1 MTFEPSSQRP
11 TGMACGNSPDAG
23 EGETILSD
31 VKALVRPTGGD
42 GFRRIRDDEHV
53 SSDRFDLVWVDLSG
67 EEADRA
73 GAVLGDLGL
82 IHDAQHSTSGT
93 SINAGIS
100 EMEESFAVTVPTF
113 VIDSEGG
120 MTSAAYRVVLGT
132 RAMVTIHSSPIPAI
146 DNQFENLAS
155 GPAGTINAAELASI
169 VASAVSR
176 QVLPLIDQLEIR
188 IDSLEELAFN
198 ADPMTLIEVQALRRD
213 LITLRR
219 VVSRQRDLMDDL
231 SLMVHIAVGDRGQA
245 AFRRVF
251 DHDARLVEFID
262 SARSV
267 LQSVL
272 ETYRGAVADQ
282 TNEIVRVLTVF
293 SAILLPL
300 ALVSGIWGMNFD
312 FIPGDSEPIGFWAM
326 IGAMALFAIGL
337 WIYFS
342 RRGFVGAPRLRELPK
357 AVGLGLIQVGT
368 APVKAIA
375 SGVGTGIQQ
384 LDKRRARPPT
394 E

>member
-1 MTFEPSSQRP
+1 VAPVTII
-11 TGMACGNSPDAG
+11 G
-23 EGETILSD
+23 E

-42 GFRRIRDDEHV
+42 GFRRVDETEQI
-53 SSDRFDLVWVDLSG
+53 SSDDFDLVWVDLSG
-67 EEADRA
+67 KEAEQA
-73 GAVLGDLGL
+73 GIVLGELGL
-82 IHDAQHSTSGT
+82 IHDTQHSTSGT

-113 VIDSEGG
+113 VIDTEGG
-120 MTSAAYRVVLGT
+120 MTPAFYRFVLGE
-132 RAMVTIHSSPIPAI
+132 RSLVTIHSTPIPAI
-146 DNQFENLAS
+146 DHQFENLVS

-176 QVLPLIDQLEIR
+176 QVLPLIDQLEVR
-188 IDSLEELAFN
+188 IDSLEELAFK
-198 ADPMTLIEVQALRRD
+198 ADPKTLLEVQALRRD

-231 SLMVHIAVGDRGQA
+231 SVLVHTAVGDRGQA

-262 SARSV
+262 SARAL

-272 ETYRGAVADQ
+272 ESYRGAVADQ

-300 ALVSGIWGMNFD
+300 ALISGIWGMNFD
-312 FIPGDSEPIGFWAM
+312 RIPGGSASWGFWTM
-326 IGAMALFAIGL
+326 VGGMAVFAIGL
-337 WIYFS
+337 WFYFS
-342 RRGFVGAPRLRELPK
+342 KRGFVGAPRLSELPK

-375 SGVGTGIQQ
+375 SGVGTGIQY
-384 LDKRRARPPT
+384 LDPRRQQGT
-394 E
+394 SDK

>member
-1 MTFEPSSQRP
+1 MT
-11 TGMACGNSPDAG
+11 CGISPDTRG
-23 EGETILSD
+23 GVVILSN
-31 VKALVRPTGGD
+31 VKALVRPTGAD
-42 GFRRIRDDEHV
+42 GFRRIRENELV
-53 SSDRFDLVWVDLSG
+53 SSNEFDLVWVDLGGVETDDAS
-67 EEADRA
+67 
-73 GAVLGDLGL
+73 AVLGELGL
-82 IHDAQHSTSGT
+82 IHDTQHSTSGT

-100 EMEESFAVTVPTF
+100 ETEDSFALEIPTF
-113 VIDSEGG
+113 VVDGEGG
-120 MTSAAYRVVLGT
+120 MTGSAYRIVLGR
-132 RAMVTIHSSPIPAI
+132 RALVTIHTSPLLAI
-146 DNQFENLAS
+146 DHQFENLAS
-155 GPAGTINAAELASI
+155 GPAGEINAAELASI

-176 QVLPLIDQLEIR
+176 QVLPLIDELEIR
-188 IDSLEELAFN
+188 IDGLEELAFN
-198 ADPMTLIEVQALRRD
+198 ADPMTLLEVQALRRD

-231 SLMVHIAVGDRGQA
+231 SIMVHDAVGERGQA

-251 DHDARLVEFID
+251 DHDARLVEFLD
-262 SARSV
+262 SARSL

-300 ALVSGIWGMNFD
+300 ALISGIWGMNFD
-312 FIPGDSEPIGFWAM
+312 FIPGDSEAWGFWVM
-326 IGAMALFAIGL
+326 IGAMAAFAIGL
-337 WIYFS
+337 WVYFS

-384 LDKRRARPPT
+384 LDKRISRRP
-394 E
+394 EE

>member
-1 MTFEPSSQRP
+1 MNAVFRHSPERTHISAEQGP
-11 TGMACGNSPDAG
+11 TI
-23 EGETILSD
+23 TIIGG
-31 VKALVRPTGGD
+31 VKALVRHKG
-42 GFRRIRDDEHV
+42 E
-53 SSDRFDLVWVDLSG
+53 DRFRQVRDLGSVDDYDLVWVDLSG
-67 EEADRA
+67 EDVAHADS
-73 GAVLGDLGL
+73 VLARLDLM
-82 IHDAQHSTSGT
+82 HDGEHSTSGT
-93 SINAGIS
+93 SINAAVS
-100 EMEESFAVTVPTF
+100 ETESSLSVLVPTF
-113 VIDSEGG
+113 AFDAGTG
-120 MTSAAYRVVLGT
+120 MTATTYRAVLGT
-132 RAMVTIHSSPIPAI
+132 RALVTIHSSPISAI
-146 DNQFENLAS
+146 DYQLDSLAT
-155 GPAGTINAAELASI
+155 GPAGTINSAELASI

-176 QVLPLIDQLEIR
+176 QVLPLIDDLEIR
-188 IDSLEELAFN
+188 IDGLEELAFA
-198 ADPMTLIEVQALRRD
+198 ADPNTLLQVQALRRD

-231 SLMVHIAVGDRGQA
+231 SILVHNAVGDRGQA

-262 SARSV
+262 SARAL

-312 FIPGDSEPIGFWAM
+312 LIPGDSEPWGFWVM
-326 IGAMALFAIGL
+326 IGGMAVFAIGL
-337 WIYFS
+337 WFYFS
-342 RRGFVGAPRLRELPK
+342 KRGFVGAPRLSELPK

-375 SGVGTGIQQ
+375 SGVGTGIQY
-384 LDKRRARPPT
+384 LDPRRPQDPP

>member
-1 MTFEPSSQRP
+1 MSI
-11 TGMACGNSPDAG
+11 SPEAG
-23 EGETILSD
+23 ECETILKV
-31 VKALVRPTGGD
+31 VKALVRPIGSD
-42 GFRRIRDDEHV
+42 EFRRIRENEHV
-53 SSDRFDLVWVDLSG
+53 SSDSFDLVWVDLSG
-67 EEADRA
+67 EEADDPS
-73 GAVLGDLGL
+73 AVLGELGL

-93 SINAGIS
+93 SVNAGIS
-100 EMEESFAVTVPTF
+100 EMEESFAVTNSTF
-113 VIDSEGG
+113 VIETEGG
-120 MTSAAYRVVLGT
+120 VTPASYRFVLGR
-132 RAMVTIHSSPIPAI
+132 RALVTIHASPIPAI
-146 DNQFENLAS
+146 DHQFENLAS

-169 VASAVSR
+169 VASAVTR

-188 IDSLEELAFN
+188 IDGLEELAFN
-198 ADPMTLIEVQALRRD
+198 ADPRTLIEVQALRRD

-231 SLMVHIAVGDRGQA
+231 SLMVHVAVGERGQA

-262 SARSV
+262 SARSL

-300 ALVSGIWGMNFD
+300 ALISGIWGMNFD
-312 FIPGDSEPIGFWAM
+312 FIPGDSEPWGFWVM
-326 IGAMALFAIGL
+326 IGAMAVFAIGL
-337 WIYFS
+337 WVYFS

-375 SGVGTGIQQ
+375 FGVGTGIQQ
-384 LDKRRARPPT
+384 LDKRRTRPP
-394 E
+394 EE